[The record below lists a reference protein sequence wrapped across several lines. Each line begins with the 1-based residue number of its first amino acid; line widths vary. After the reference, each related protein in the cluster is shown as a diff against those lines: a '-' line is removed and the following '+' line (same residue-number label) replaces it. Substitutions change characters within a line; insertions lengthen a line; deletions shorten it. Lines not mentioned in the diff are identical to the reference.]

1 MAGLYSEARHAGHA
15 QTSVLLLSSYENLG
29 APQAICASVS
39 LYVKWGEYIS
49 VLRTTPAFWVAL
61 CASTAVSGHW
71 RGCVR
76 KWSWVK
82 SGTVSEF

>member
-1 MAGLYSEARHAGHA
+1 MAGLYSEAGHAGHA
-15 QTSVLLLSSYENLG
+15 QTPVLLLSSYKNLG
-29 APQAICASVS
+29 VSRAACASVS

-49 VLRTTPAFWVAL
+49 VLTTPAFWVVL
-61 CASTAVSGHW
+61 CAYTAVSGHW

-82 SGTVSEF
+82 SGTASEF